1 MDPSSTGE
9 LRRWGARRVEEG
21 RGCRT
26 RSRLPSPLIE
36 RSMRISRTT
45 LSDWFHR
52 GHTAAGQHERPPCAH
67 PALAPRHRLLG
78 RFLVSSVLRR
88 LAPIHQPSPSST
100 STPEVRVLPSTGIT
114 RLHRCRVGGGA
125 LDCSRA
131 GLRPPLSRVED
142 WRAGFGRDASR
153 PSHVSSP
160 RHIERNMRISRI
172 ALPHLLHVEVYGT
185 YPAGA
190 TFGSA

>member
-1 MDPSSTGE
+1 MRHLENESVPHKESQKIPA
-9 LRRWGARRVEEG
+9 LQVLAPANRF
-21 RGCRT
+21 
-26 RSRLPSPLIE
+26 SRLANLP
-36 RSMRISRTT
+36 
-45 LSDWFHR
+45 D
-52 GHTAAGQHERPPCAH
+52 GH
-67 PALAPRHRLLG
+67 LAPRHRLLG

-131 GLRPPLSRVED
+131 GLRPPLSWVED

-160 RHIERNMRISRI
+160 RHVERNVRISRI
-172 ALPHLLHVEVYGT
+172 ALPHLLHV
-185 YPAGA
+185 
-190 TFGSA
+190 

>member
-1 MDPSSTGE
+1 MMAGFATLTRP
-9 LRRWGARRVEEG
+9 RCRVEEG

-67 PALAPRHRLLG
+67 PALAPRHSLLG

-153 PSHVSSP
+153 PIHVSSP